1 MERYIYRD
9 PSRQSDDHALPDV
22 EIIYMTPERLKGLS
36 YDTADTG
43 WYWAS
48 GFPGCL
54 WDSDPIGP
62 FPTEQEAINDA
73 RDCD

>member
-36 YDTADTG
+36 YDTAGTG

-62 FPTEQEAINDA
+62 FQTEQEAINDA